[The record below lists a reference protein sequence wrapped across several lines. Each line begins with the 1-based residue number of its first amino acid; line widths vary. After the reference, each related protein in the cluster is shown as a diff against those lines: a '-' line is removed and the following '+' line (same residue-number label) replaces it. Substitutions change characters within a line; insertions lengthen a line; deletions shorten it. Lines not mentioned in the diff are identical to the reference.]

1 MDEFDPFSP
10 SSHRSQ
16 PRSDSSMLNKNLEHV
31 SEAGARYRRLDD
43 QFNTYCVAVE
53 SAIMVVED
61 NDRRGSPSFTI
72 EARGNLVAAA
82 HAVKVSLR
90 QYRTFLNS
98 LHLRRPEVC
107 KHVKLEQYDAKNT
120 YQTRFCI
127 SVH

>member
-53 SAIMVVED
+53 SHLDGMSVE
-61 NDRRGSPSFTI
+61 I
-72 EARGNLVAAA
+72 LE
-82 HAVKVSLR
+82 HK
-90 QYRTFLNS
+90 NS
-98 LHLRRPEVC
+98 LLCRQNEL
-107 KHVKLEQYDAKNT
+107 KYK
-120 YQTRFCI
+120 
-127 SVH
+127 